1 MSEFIDRGI
10 IDGFLHLVARVFTW
24 IGDLIK
30 NLNAL
35 PEDIRHPIRE
45 KVHEY
50 AGTRKAVT
58 SRRKRFRRA
67 AWQKK

>member
-1 MSEFIDRGI
+1 VISRFED
-10 IDGFLHLVARVFTW
+10 AAA
-24 IGDLIK
+24 
-30 NLNAL
+30 AL

-50 AGTRKAVT
+50 AGTRMAVT

-67 AWQKK
+67 SWQKK